1 MNIGSTIVAYR
12 ASDPTFGRAY
22 WPLLPAGSS
31 GQFAPMLLQQ
41 HALEVLVPA
50 GHRVYMTRL
59 ALARQRTAPPPREI
73 ISIMEGTIEA
83 LTLGYRSIVAA
94 VLESSYSVIY
104 AIANVEIILA
114 AGLR

>member
-1 MNIGSTIVAYR
+1 MTYR
-12 ASDPTFGRAY
+12 TFDPTFGRAY
-22 WPLLPAGSS
+22 RALLPAGSS

-59 ALARQRTAPPPREI
+59 ALLVEPITPRCPRRPRIVEA
-73 ISIMEGTIEA
+73 TIEA
-83 LTLGYRSIVAA
+83 PTLGYRSIVAP